1 MTQTEKQKTQ
11 EEAVAAL
18 IEKGVTYSVKRKGV
32 LRYLF
37 PDFKIKIAPPTLGVL
52 YSVSSCFA
60 AMEIDEEKVEES
72 PLTYGFAL
80 VEENAHNLSRA
91 IAYAILADK
100 FLIKC
105 IGGLFSRYIMWQFT
119 PRDMFMIIVN
129 ILTMCGTADF
139 INSIRLI
146 KGVCL
151 AEAKNRIE

>member
-1 MTQTEKQKTQ
+1 MTQTERQKTQ

-37 PDFKIKIAPPTLGVL
+37 PDFKIKIEPPTLGVL
-52 YSVSSCFA
+52 YSISSCFA

-100 FLIKC
+100 FLIKS
-105 IGGLFSRYIMWQFT
+105 IGGLVSRYIMWQFT
-119 PRDMFMIIVN
+119 PRDMFMIVVN

>member
-11 EEAVAAL
+11 EDAVLAL
-18 IEKGVTYSVKRKGV
+18 LEKGMEYSVKRKGV

-37 PDFKIKIAPPTLGVL
+37 PDFKIKIDPPTLGVL
-52 YSVSSCFA
+52 YSISSCFA

-72 PLTYGFAL
+72 PLSYGFAL
-80 VEENAHNLSRA
+80 VEENAHRLSRA
-91 IAYAILADK
+91 IAAAILADK
-100 FLIKC
+100 FLISC
-105 IGGLFSRYIMWQFT
+105 VGGLLSRYIMWQLT
-119 PRDMFMIIVN
+119 PRDMFMIVVN